1 MVKENDEFFEE
12 PKEKEKPPVIP
23 KEAVRT
29 GDKGVVKKKIVLKN
43 TKGEDMKEED
53 YFFKGKALPFFND
66 ACGLPVE
73 REELVEAFNKIF
85 NPKDDVLFY
94 KTTDKEVYVIII
106 PLKAATSVGEEHGSV
121 DGDFQKHAIS
131 FINEGSVNIET
142 LKMKLKRIS
151 PFCKFADR

>member
-1 MVKENDEFFEE
+1 MVATIKDDEFFEE
-12 PKEKEKPPVIP
+12 PKVVKEEKPPVVP
-23 KEAVRT
+23 KEV
-29 GDKGVVKKKIVLKN
+29 KGKVKKKIVLKN

-53 YFFKGKALPFFND
+53 YFFGGVALPFFND
-66 ACGLPVE
+66 VCGLPVE

-106 PLKAATSVGEEHGSV
+106 PLKSATSVGEENGSV
-121 DGDFQKHAIS
+121 EGDFQKHAIS
-131 FINEGSVNIET
+131 FINEGSVNVET
-142 LKMKLKRIS
+142 LKMKLKRII